1 MTVAHLV
8 MYPWGA
14 LTEQLPPGGPYD
26 CYRTDDLPP
35 TERGL
40 IIADVRTVG
49 TPILLVHGFS
59 DNRSAFTVL
68 GRALRKRGFGVV
80 YGLTTASSPR

>member
-14 LTEQLPPGGPYD
+14 LTEQLRPGGPYD

-35 TERGL
+35 AERGL
-40 IIADVRTVG
+40 ITADARTVG
-49 TPILLVHGFS
+49 TQILLMHGMS
-59 DNRSAFTVL
+59 DNQSAFAVL
-68 GRALRKRGFGVV
+68 GRALRKRGFASGVR
-80 YGLTTASSPR
+80 P